1 MDGTRT
7 LNGKTR
13 TVATYFRNYKAVDGL
28 QMPYLI
34 ETSVEGIRGSEKINV
49 ERIIVNAKLDAT
61 RFTKPE

>member
-1 MDGTRT
+1 
-7 LNGKTR
+7 
-13 TVATYFRNYKAVDGL
+13 VDGL

-49 ERIIVNAKLDAT
+49 ERIVVNAKLDAT